1 MASNTAPKENKMGT
15 MPVRRLIISMAL
27 PMMISMLVQALYN
40 VVDSIFVAR
49 LGEDA
54 LSAVTYAF
62 PLQNLMIAVGS
73 GTGVGMNALLSRSLG
88 EKRFDKSDSA
98 ANMGIF
104 LTFCSYIAFLLFSLL
119 GSHWAIAVQLGNSSS
134 ASAADIIQNGH
145 AYLSIVT
152 GLSLGLFFQ
161 MNFERLLQS
170 TGRTQLSMISQTTG
184 AVINIIFDPIMIF
197 GLFGFPKLGVAGA
210 AYATVLGQSIAAIL
224 GLIMNLKFNS
234 DIHLSWKSIL
244 HPNGDTIRRIYIVG
258 VPSILMMSIGSIMTY
273 GMNMILTA
281 FSTTA
286 TAVFGVYFKLQ
297 SFFFMPVFG
306 LNNGLIPVLAY
317 NYGARRKDRI
327 DEALKFSFGVALTI
341 MLIGTLIMNLF
352 PDVLLGFFNADE
364 AMLEIG
370 IPAQRIISL
379 GFPLAAI
386 GIISGSIF
394 QAFSQSIY
402 SLIISLVRQLVV
414 LLPVAWLLS
423 RTGVVTNVW
432 WAFPIAEGASVVLS
446 FFFFRKIYGQVVK
459 PLGIPQSAAE
469 GQSATGADVAGVTQ
483 SAADE
488 DTEN

>member
-1 MASNTAPKENKMGT
+1 MASNTPQKENKMGV
-15 MPVRRLIISMAL
+15 MPVKQLIISMAL

-104 LTFCSYIAFLLFSLL
+104 LTFCSYVVFLFFSLFL
-119 GSHWAIAVQLGNSSS
+119 SHWAIAVQLGNS
-134 ASAADIIQNGH
+134 ADSAAAGIIADGH
-145 AYLSIVT
+145 TYLSLVT

-161 MNFERLLQS
+161 MTFERMLQS
-170 TGRTQLSMISQTTG
+170 TGRTQLSMISQMTG
-184 AVINIIFDPIMIF
+184 AIINIIFDPIMIF
-197 GLFGFPKLGVAGA
+197 GLFGFPRLGVAGA
-210 AYATVLGQSIAAIL
+210 AYATILGQSIAALL
-224 GLIMNLKFNS
+224 GLFMNLKFNS
-234 DIHLSWKSIL
+234 DIHLRWASIL
-244 HPNGDTIRRIYIVG
+244 HPDTNTIGRIYAVG
-258 VPSILMMSIGSIMTY
+258 VPSILMMSIGSVMTY

-317 NYGARRKDRI
+317 NYGAKRKDRI
-327 DEALKFSFGVALTI
+327 DEALKFSFCVAIVI
-341 MLIGTLIMNLF
+341 MLCGTLIMNLF
-352 PDVLLGFFNADE
+352 PEVLLGFFNADE
-364 AMLEIG
+364 AMLTIG
-370 IPAQRIISL
+370 VPAQRIISL
-379 GFPLAAI
+379 CFPLAAI

-394 QAFSQSIY
+394 QAFSRSIY
-402 SLIISLVRQLVV
+402 SLIISLGRQLVV

-423 RTGVVTNVW
+423 RTGDVTMVW
-432 WAFPIAEGASVVLS
+432 WAFPIAEGVSMVLS
-446 FFFFRKIYGQVVK
+446 FIFFKKIYGEVVA
-459 PLGIPQSAAE
+459 PLAQGEKTTS
-469 GQSATGADVAGVTQ
+469 GVH
-483 SAADE
+483 
-488 DTEN
+488 